1 MSSERRLDYFVG
13 GYAFCAWGYVSYA
26 LSSVALGDSRR
37 HLKLLRA
44 RAGVMM
50 KNLAE
55 KTTKNGAIMGRPV
68 KWPQDHPV
76 FMEIVGRVTAGKSLS
91 TVLRDKEMPDWVTFY
106 RMLEQ
111 DPKLRQAYDKAVQ
124 DRADRMADEIL
135 ELSDMEMPEGLEGA
149 MASAWVQQKRMQVD
163 ARKWIASKLKP
174 RTYGDRIDVAVTDT
188 RISVID
194 ALEAAQSRVAKQL
207 TVQDVTDVVPKE
219 TST

>member
-1 MSSERRLDYFVG
+1 
-13 GYAFCAWGYVSYA
+13 
-26 LSSVALGDSRR
+26 
-37 HLKLLRA
+37 
-44 RAGVMM
+44 MM
-50 KNLAE
+50 KTLAE

-76 FMEIVGRVTAGKSLS
+76 WGEIVYRVSAGKSLS
-91 TVLRDKEMPDWVTFY
+91 TVLRDPDLPSWPMFY
-106 RMLEQ
+106 AMMEQ

-194 ALEAAQSRVAKQL
+194 ALEAAQSRVTKQL
-207 TVQDVTDVVPKE
+207 TVQDVTDIVPKE
-219 TST
+219 TPT